1 MKKNIMLVDDDT
13 HIHKL
18 MSIILERGGFSVVSV
33 TSSQAA
39 LALLE
44 NSTPDLFI
52 LDMMMPELDGAEL
65 CRRIRQRP
73 QTVDT
78 PVIILS
84 ARSDAHSVKRA
95 LEAGVD
101 AYLPKPI
108 LHHELV
114 GRIRDL
120 LNLNGEAII
129 G

>member
-18 MSIILERGGFSVVSV
+18 MSIILERGGFSVMSV
-33 TSSQAA
+33 TNSETA

-52 LDMMMPELDGAEL
+52 LDMMMPQVDGVEL

-73 QTVDT
+73 QTART

-84 ARSDAHSVKRA
+84 ARSDTQSVKRA
-95 LEAGVD
+95 MEAGVD
-101 AYLPKPI
+101 AYLSKPT

-114 GRIRDL
+114 ARIRDL
-120 LNLNGEAII
+120 LNLNGEAAT